1 MMKMEEYIYMKTVRD
16 MNKHNWVNKKKIEL
30 LIELLIMRLGQ
41 VFCFIGVLALYS
53 GVWYFCSTSDVLYLI
68 GWWIVTGAPISMAL
82 CCYLGVAI
90 KTYKRN
96 TLRKIN
102 KMANIKFKHPE
113 PEDSIYDYC
122 GYMADA
128 KED

>member
-1 MMKMEEYIYMKTVRD
+1 MIKTEEYIYMKNVKE
-16 MNKHNWVNKKKIEL
+16 MNKHDWVNKEKIKL
-30 LIELLIMRLGQ
+30 LAELLIMRLGQ
-41 VFCFIGVLALYS
+41 LFCLIGVLAVYS
-53 GVWYFCSTSDVLYLI
+53 AIWYFCTTSDVLYLI

-102 KMANIKFKHPE
+102 KMANMKFKDPD
-113 PEDSIYDYC
+113 PEDVFYNYI
-122 GYMADA
+122 ADA

>member
-1 MMKMEEYIYMKTVRD
+1 MIKTEEYIYMKNVRE
-16 MNKHNWVNKKKIEL
+16 MNKHDWVNKEKIKL
-30 LIELLIMRLGQ
+30 LAELLIMRLGQ
-41 VFCFIGVLALYS
+41 LFCLIGVLAVYS
-53 GVWYFCSTSDVLYLI
+53 AIWYFCTTSDVLYLI
-68 GWWIVTGAPISMAL
+68 GWWIITGAPISMAL

-102 KMANIKFKHPE
+102 KMANMKFKDTE
-113 PEDSIYDYC
+113 PEDIIYDYI
-122 GYMADA
+122 ADA

>member
-1 MMKMEEYIYMKTVRD
+1 MIKTEEYMYMKNVRE
-16 MNKHNWVNKKKIEL
+16 MKKHDWVNKEKIKL
-30 LIELLIMRLGQ
+30 LTELLIMRLGQ
-41 VFCFIGVLALYS
+41 LFCLIGVLAVYS
-53 GVWYFCSTSDVLYLI
+53 AIWYFCTTSDVLYLI

-82 CCYLGVAI
+82 CCYIGVAI

-102 KMANIKFKHPE
+102 KMANIKFKDPE
-113 PEDSIYDYC
+113 PEDIIYDYI
-122 GYMADA
+122 ADA

>member
-1 MMKMEEYIYMKTVRD
+1 MIKTEEYIYMKNVRE
-16 MNKHNWVNKKKIEL
+16 MNKHDWVNKEKIKL
-30 LIELLIMRLGQ
+30 LAELLIMRLGQ
-41 VFCFIGVLALYS
+41 LFCLIGVLAVYS
-53 GVWYFCSTSDVLYLI
+53 AIWYFCTTSDVLYLI

-82 CCYLGVAI
+82 CCYLGVTI

-102 KMANIKFKHPE
+102 KMANMKFKDPD
-113 PEDSIYDYC
+113 PKDVFYNYI
-122 GYMADA
+122 ADA

>member
-1 MMKMEEYIYMKTVRD
+1 MIKTEEYIYMKNVRE
-16 MNKHNWVNKKKIEL
+16 MNKHDWVNKEKIKL
-30 LIELLIMRLGQ
+30 LAELLIMRLGQ
-41 VFCFIGVLALYS
+41 LFCLIGVLAVYS
-53 GVWYFCSTSDVLYLI
+53 AIWYFCTTSDVLYLI

-102 KMANIKFKHPE
+102 KMANIKFKDPE
-113 PEDSIYDYC
+113 PEDVIYDYI
-122 GYMADA
+122 ADA
-128 KED
+128 MED

>member
-1 MMKMEEYIYMKTVRD
+1 MIKTEEYIYMKNVKE
-16 MNKHNWVNKKKIEL
+16 MNKHDWVSKEKIKL
-30 LIELLIMRLGQ
+30 LVDLLIMRFGQ
-41 VFCFIGVLALYS
+41 LFCLIGVLAVYS
-53 GVWYFCSTSDVLYLI
+53 AIWYFCTTSDVLYLI
-68 GWWIVTGAPISMAL
+68 GWWIVTGAPISMVL

>member
-1 MMKMEEYIYMKTVRD
+1 MIKTEEYMYMKNVRE
-16 MNKHNWVNKKKIEL
+16 MNKHNWVNKEKIKL
-30 LIELLIMRLGQ
+30 LTELLIMRLGQ
-41 VFCFIGVLALYS
+41 LFCLIGVLAVYS
-53 GVWYFCSTSDVLYLI
+53 AIWYFCTTSDVLYLI

-82 CCYLGVAI
+82 CCYIGVAI

-102 KMANIKFKHPE
+102 KMANIKFKDPE
-113 PEDSIYDYC
+113 PEDIIYDYI
-122 GYMADA
+122 ADA

>member
-1 MMKMEEYIYMKTVRD
+1 MMKLEEYIYMKTVREI
-16 MNKHNWVNKKKIEL
+16 NKHNWVNKKKIKL

-41 VFCFIGVLALYS
+41 LFCFIGVLAVYFS
-53 GVWYFCSTSDVLYLI
+53 VWYFCSTSDVLYLI

-82 CCYLGVAI
+82 CCYIGVAI

-102 KMANIKFKHPE
+102 KMANIKFKDPE
-113 PEDSIYDYC
+113 PEDIIYDYI
-122 GYMADA
+122 ADA

>member
-1 MMKMEEYIYMKTVRD
+1 MMKLEEYIYMKTVRE

-41 VFCFIGVLALYS
+41 LFCLVGVLAVYS
-53 GVWYFCSTSDVLYLI
+53 AVWYFCSTSDVLYLI
-68 GWWIVTGAPISMAL
+68 GCWIITGAPISMAL
-82 CCYLGVAI
+82 CCYLGVSI

-102 KMANIKFKHPE
+102 KMANMKFKDPD
-113 PEDSIYDYC
+113 PEDVFYNYI
-122 GYMADA
+122 ADA

>member
-1 MMKMEEYIYMKTVRD
+1 MIKTEEYIYMKNVRE
-16 MNKHNWVNKKKIEL
+16 MNKHDWVNKEKIKL
-30 LIELLIMRLGQ
+30 LVDLLIMRLGQ
-41 VFCFIGVLALYS
+41 LFCLIGVLAVYS
-53 GVWYFCSTSDVLYLI
+53 AIWYFCTTSDVLYLI

-82 CCYLGVAI
+82 CCYIGVAI

-102 KMANIKFKHPE
+102 KMANMKFKDPDPE
-113 PEDSIYDYC
+113 NVFCNYI
-122 GYMADA
+122 ADA

>member
-1 MMKMEEYIYMKTVRD
+1 MIKTEEYIYMKNVKE
-16 MNKHNWVNKKKIEL
+16 MNKHDWVSKEKIKL
-30 LIELLIMRLGQ
+30 LVDLLIMRFGQ
-41 VFCFIGVLALYS
+41 LFCLIGVLAVYS
-53 GVWYFCSTSDVLYLI
+53 AIWYFCTTSDVLYLI
-68 GWWIVTGAPISMAL
+68 GWWIVTGAPISMVL

-102 KMANIKFKHPE
+102 KMANMKFKDPD
-113 PEDSIYDYC
+113 PEDVFYDYIS
-122 GYMADA
+122 DA

>member
-68 GWWIVTGAPISMAL
+68 VWWVITGAPISMAL

-102 KMANIKFKHPE
+102 KMANMKFKDPD
-113 PEDSIYDYC
+113 PEDVFYNYVT
-122 GYMADA
+122 DA
-128 KED
+128 MED

>member
-1 MMKMEEYIYMKTVRD
+1 MMKMEEYIYMKTVRE

-41 VFCFIGVLALYS
+41 LFCFIGVLAVYS
-53 GVWYFCSTSDVLYLI
+53 AVWYFCSTSDVLYLI

-90 KTYKRN
+90 KTYKRKSKKISYKN
-96 TLRKIN
+96 GQPTL
-102 KMANIKFKHPE
+102 
-113 PEDSIYDYC
+113 
-122 GYMADA
+122 
-128 KED
+128 

>member
-1 MMKMEEYIYMKTVRD
+1 MIKTEDYMKNVRE
-16 MNKHNWVNKKKIEL
+16 MNKHDWVNKEKIKL
-30 LIELLIMRLGQ
+30 LAELLIMRLGQ
-41 VFCFIGVLALYS
+41 LFCLIGVLAVYS
-53 GVWYFCSTSDVLYLI
+53 AIWYFCTTSDVLYLI

-102 KMANIKFKHPE
+102 KMANIKFKDPE
-113 PEDSIYDYC
+113 PEDIIYDYI
-122 GYMADA
+122 ADA

>member
-1 MMKMEEYIYMKTVRD
+1 MIKTEEYIYMKNVRE
-16 MNKHNWVNKKKIEL
+16 MNKHDWVNKEKIKL
-30 LIELLIMRLGQ
+30 LVDLLIMRLGQ
-41 VFCFIGVLALYS
+41 LFCLIGVLAVYS
-53 GVWYFCSTSDVLYLI
+53 AIWYFCTTSDVLYLI
-68 GWWIVTGAPISMAL
+68 AWWIATGAPISMAL

-102 KMANIKFKHPE
+102 KMANMKFKDPD
-113 PEDSIYDYC
+113 PEDVFYNYI
-122 GYMADA
+122 ADA

>member
-1 MMKMEEYIYMKTVRD
+1 MMNFEEYIYMKTVREI
-16 MNKHNWVNKKKIEL
+16 NKHNWINKKKIEL

-41 VFCFIGVLALYS
+41 MCCFIGVIAVYS
-53 GVWYFCSTSDVLYLI
+53 AVWYFCSTSDVLYLI

-82 CCYLGVAI
+82 CCYIGVAI

-102 KMANIKFKHPE
+102 RMANIKFKHPE
-113 PEDSIYDYC
+113 PEDIIYD
-122 GYMADA
+122 YMADA

>member
-1 MMKMEEYIYMKTVRD
+1 MIKTEEYIYMKNVRE
-16 MNKHNWVNKKKIEL
+16 MNKHDWVNKEKIKL
-30 LIELLIMRLGQ
+30 LVDLLIMRLGQ
-41 VFCFIGVLALYS
+41 AFCFVGVLAVYS
-53 GVWYFCSTSDVLYLI
+53 GIWYFCTTSDVLYLI

-102 KMANIKFKHPE
+102 KMANMKFKDPD
-113 PEDSIYDYC
+113 PEDVFYNYV
-122 GYMADA
+122 ADA
-128 KED
+128 MED

>member
-1 MMKMEEYIYMKTVRD
+1 MIKTEEYIYMKNVRE
-16 MNKHNWVNKKKIEL
+16 MNKHDWVNKEKIKL
-30 LIELLIMRLGQ
+30 LAELLIMRLGQ
-41 VFCFIGVLALYS
+41 LFCLIGVLAVYS
-53 GVWYFCSTSDVLYLI
+53 AIWYFCTTSDVLYLI

-102 KMANIKFKHPE
+102 KMANMKFKDPD
-113 PEDSIYDYC
+113 PEDVFYNYI
-122 GYMADA
+122 ADA